1 MSAEILSVSGTVAG
15 TGPSSISTSADAT
28 QPGVGTAMTGS
39 APGEERCKVRPS
51 FACGTP
57 PLPQATLS
65 TSSPYSLNSLTV
77 SPLSLRPLPMV
88 PISIAPS
95 APNDSSA
102 RATSTTEP
110 SAGIVR
116 SGIESKCPSA
126 SPTVHPDRT
135 ASSSP
140 ALEISNHSDAA
151 VPSAETSLIQTAG
164 PDCADAAEIAA
175 AAEAS
180 AIRPAATRRMSAA
193 GIGAAT
199 LRSGW

>member
-15 TGPSSISTSADAT
+15 AGPSSVPVSADAT

-39 APGEERCKVRPS
+39 APGAEICKVRPS

-57 PLPQATLS
+57 PLPQVTLS
-65 TSSPYSLNSLTV
+65 TSSPFSSNSLTA

-110 SAGIVR
+110 LAGIVR
-116 SGIESKCPSA
+116 SGIESKCPNA

-151 VPSAETSLIQTAG
+151 GPSAETSLIQTAG
-164 PDCADAAEIAA
+164 SDCADTAAIA

-180 AIRPAATRRMSAA
+180 AIRPAATRRKSAA

>member
-1 MSAEILSVSGTVAG
+1 MSAEILSVSDTVSG
-15 TGPSSISTSADAT
+15 TGTSSVSASGDAIR
-28 QPGVGTAMTGS
+28 PGVGAAMTGS
-39 APGEERCKVRPS
+39 ASGEERCKVRPG

-65 TSSPYSLNSLTV
+65 TFSPFSLNSMTV

-88 PISIAPS
+88 PISIVPS
-95 APNDSSA
+95 APSDSPA

-110 SAGIVR
+110 PAGIVR
-116 SGIESKCPSA
+116 SGSLSVYSRA
-126 SPTVHPDRT
+126 SRTVHPDRT
-135 ASSSP
+135 TSSSP

-164 PDCADAAEIAA
+164 SDCADAAEIAA
-175 AAEAS
+175 AAAS
-180 AIRPAATRRMSAA
+180 ATKPAATRGMSAA